1 MSNYELQIDPEKK
14 QWENFIATSPQNN
27 LFCTIQF
34 LDAWGKNYE
43 LLLVTKNQDIQL
55 GAVVVKQDDGQRGVA
70 AGRAGPA
77 MRLMAGERRG
87 T

>member
-43 LLLVTKNQDIQL
+43 LL
-55 GAVVVKQDDGQRGVA
+55 
-70 AGRAGPA
+70 
-77 MRLMAGERRG
+77 
-87 T
+87 